1 MGVDLVG
8 HVGTAVFGFADGTIL
23 SLGYNAD
30 LGDYGH
36 VIVVNHTIHTS
47 LSRNETKLLYVLYG
61 HLDQASLR
69 GKRVGDPVR
78 AGKVLGWMGHALESG
93 GWTQPH
99 VHVQFALHAPPTH
112 DMPGAV
118 CRSQRSAAL
127 QEYLDPRYIIGDLY

>member
-1 MGVDLVG
+1 
-8 HVGTAVFGFADGTIL
+8 
-23 SLGYNAD
+23 
-30 LGDYGH
+30 
-36 VIVVNHTIHTS
+36 VNHTIHTT
-47 LSRNETKLLYVLYG
+47 LNHGNETKLLYVLYG
-61 HLDQASLR
+61 HLDQASVT
-69 GKRVGDPVR
+69 GKRVGDAVR
-78 AGKVLGWMGHALESG
+78 GGHVLGWMGHALESG